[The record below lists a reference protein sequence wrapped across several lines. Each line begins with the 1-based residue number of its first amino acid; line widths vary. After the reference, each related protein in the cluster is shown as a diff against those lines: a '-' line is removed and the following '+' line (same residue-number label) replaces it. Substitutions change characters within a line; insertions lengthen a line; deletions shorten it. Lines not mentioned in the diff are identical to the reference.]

1 MHYYVCPQVGRRFW
15 EMALEEHSQN
25 NPEGI
30 FDEAMTSF
38 FRNVDAR

>member
-1 MHYYVCPQVGRRFW
+1 MSQVGRRFW